1 MTCPRCK
8 GLMVPVDLYDNQA
21 SSEDRWYSTEQC
33 ANCSHIHFPHIHRKE
48 VTNGQETSPSPN
60 AHERQGKERLLVDKN
75 RQLKTITSL
84 AFPLLQ

>member
-8 GLMVPVDLYDNQA
+8 GLMVLVDLYDNQT

-33 ANCSHIHFPHIHRKE
+33 FLCSYIYFSPNTRKE
-48 VTNGQETSPSPN
+48 VTNGQQETSTY
-60 AHERQGKERLLVDKN
+60 AHERQGKERL
-75 RQLKTITSL
+75 LKTITSL